1 MSEERR
7 RRRQERLAEDQP
19 RPWGK
24 KVVIVAL
31 VIVAFA
37 VTLYFANRR
46 RHRYDDFARC
56 LGDKG
61 VKMYGLYWCEHCAE
75 QEQMFGASFQ
85 YVPYVECG
93 IKGQRGEQPQC
104 KDAGVKL
111 FPTWQFPDGQ
121 RHEGVLQM
129 DSLSRRSGCAL
140 P

>member
-7 RRRQERLAEDQP
+7 RKQQERMAEDQP
-19 RPWGK
+19 ASRRKIAVAGL
-24 KVVIVAL
+24 VVL
-31 VIVAFA
+31 AFA
-37 VTLYFANRR
+37 VTLLFANQR

-56 LGDKG
+56 LTEKG
-61 VKMYGLYWCEHCAE
+61 VKMYGLYWCEHCAQ
-75 QEQMFGASFQ
+75 QEEMFGASFK

-93 IKGQRGEQPQC
+93 IKGQRGEQPVC

-121 RHEGVLQM
+121 RHEGVLPL
-129 DSLSRRSGCAL
+129 DSLSRRSGCSL